1 MTEATEQSVN
11 TTSEQSGSH
20 HHRFLGGV
28 SVPLAFLGLGVYRA
42 WIEIAFVGPS
52 LGIPLLTASA
62 RDLFDWVMVFT
73 ATGCFLLARKI
84 GPFYN
89 KRSIYLLSGITLTIS
104 TIILFSSS
112 WVTFPLPFM
121 AQAAALC
128 GGFGIGIMI
137 LIWSELYACLNPLR
151 VALYY
156 SASII
161 AGALLIYIYRG
172 FMPPWLFVMTS
183 ILPAASLLMA
193 KQGFASLPPTEL
205 PATAWTRFSVPWKA
219 VLFMGVYAFGYGL
232 MESGMYQGVFGPHSA
247 PGTIFVGL
255 LVFLG
260 VAFRQGRFDFSL
272 IYRVALPLIVIALF
286 LVPTFGN
293 VPGPVASFCMSSAY
307 TAQSILIMLIMA
319 NICYRYGV
327 SAIWLFGIERSVRQI
342 TMWLGRAVGDVV
354 ETTSLFGDTG
364 HLIVSFLAIVA
375 VIFATTILLSERDL
389 SSRWGANF
397 LAGGT
402 DSAAMIRKQELADRC
417 REIAH
422 RYKLSPREEEVLLL
436 LAQHKTVGIIE
447 RELFIANGTAKA
459 HVRHVYQKLDIHTR
473 SELFNMIGVES
484 RDEDAPV

>member
-1 MTEATEQSVN
+1 
-11 TTSEQSGSH
+11 
-20 HHRFLGGV
+20 
-28 SVPLAFLGLGVYRA
+28 
-42 WIEIAFVGPS
+42 
-52 LGIPLLTASA
+52 
-62 RDLFDWVMVFT
+62 
-73 ATGCFLLARKI
+73 
-84 GPFYN
+84 
-89 KRSIYLLSGITLTIS
+89 
-104 TIILFSSS
+104 
-112 WVTFPLPFM
+112 
-121 AQAAALC
+121 
-128 GGFGIGIMI
+128 
-137 LIWSELYACLNPLR
+137 
-151 VALYY
+151 
-156 SASII
+156 
-161 AGALLIYIYRG
+161 
-172 FMPPWLFVMTS
+172 
-183 ILPAASLLMA
+183 
-193 KQGFASLPPTEL
+193 
-205 PATAWTRFSVPWKA
+205 
-219 VLFMGVYAFGYGL
+219 
-232 MESGMYQGVFGPHSA
+232 
-247 PGTIFVGL
+247 
-255 LVFLG
+255 
-260 VAFRQGRFDFSL
+260 
-272 IYRVALPLIVIALF
+272 
-286 LVPTFGN
+286 
-293 VPGPVASFCMSSAY
+293 MSSAY